1 MYALSYGNIEIK
13 CCNISYT
20 LSVIKWR
27 PFLRLLKS
35 TKISR
40 MQLQNYSI
48 QVVNLKGVV
57 VIIILRRK
65 IELKTELKI
74 IKFEKNN

>member
-1 MYALSYGNIEIK
+1 
-13 CCNISYT
+13 
-20 LSVIKWR
+20 
-27 PFLRLLKS
+27 
-35 TKISR
+35 